1 MQSAPGIV
9 TASRRGRLAQ
19 NVAPEDQPA
28 LFQEQVGEVVQ
39 YQGEGLPATYRLN
52 VDLVLYVRV
61 DDPEEPTSGAL
72 NPLID
77 AVAAALEPEPFEETQ
92 TLGGLVYHCRI
103 SGKLDLIEGVLDG
116 QARAFIPVEILAV

>member
-1 MQSAPGIV
+1 MAFPTRSLGTSNRPALKQAGRRSTAIINREAIYQALFDRVQSVPGII

-39 YQGEGLPATYRLN
+39 YQGEGLPPTYRLN

-61 DDPEEPTSGAL
+61 DDPGGADFRGAQPL
-72 NPLID
+72 NRRGRGRPG
-77 AVAAALEPEPFEETQ
+77 A
-92 TLGGLVYHCRI
+92 G
-103 SGKLDLIEGVLDG
+103 
-116 QARAFIPVEILAV
+116 AF